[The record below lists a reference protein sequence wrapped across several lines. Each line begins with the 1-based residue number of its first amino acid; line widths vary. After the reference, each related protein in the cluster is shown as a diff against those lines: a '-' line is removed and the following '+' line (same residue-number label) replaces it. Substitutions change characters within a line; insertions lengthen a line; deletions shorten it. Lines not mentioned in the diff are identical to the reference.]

1 MDELK
6 DKYDDLNNLVDN
18 LKMAVN
24 ECNDTEYKEQI
35 LGIMGQVQAD
45 IESIEPQI
53 HREEQL
59 ENKELIDNFERSR
72 LC

>member
-24 ECNDTEYKEQI
+24 EYNDTDYKEQI
-35 LGIMGQVQAD
+35 LEIMGQVQAD
-45 IESIEPQI
+45 IENIEPQI
-53 HREEQL
+53 CREEQL
-59 ENKELIDNFERSR
+59 ENTELINEFERSR